1 MKKEINE
8 RIYKL
13 AGELSMAEDKL
24 KQMFGLEEEKFKF
37 EENMRKESDEDDEY
51 YDRTKEPEIKK
62 ISEEESSRLRE
73 AAKNKSY
80 NELKNKLSDL
90 LNEKQDINDNM
101 MAMVQASLKM
111 MNNKQ
116 EDLGEVDELDKITKE
131 NEGIVRDQ
139 QKKENIQR
147 MIKITN
153 EIEE

>member
-1 MKKEINE
+1 
-8 RIYKL
+8 
-13 AGELSMAEDKL
+13 MAEDKL

-111 MNNKQ
+111 MNSKQ

>member
-1 MKKEINE
+1 VKKEINE

-80 NELKNKLSDL
+80 IELKNKLSDL

-111 MNNKQ
+111 MNSKQ

>member
-147 MIKITN
+147 IIKITN